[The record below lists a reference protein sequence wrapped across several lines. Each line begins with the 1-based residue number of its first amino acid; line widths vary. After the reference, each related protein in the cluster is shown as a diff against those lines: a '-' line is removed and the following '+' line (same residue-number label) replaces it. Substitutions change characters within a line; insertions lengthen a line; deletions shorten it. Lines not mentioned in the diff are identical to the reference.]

1 MQHYLLLTAYYLLL
15 TTYYLLLTT
24 YYLLLTTYHL
34 LLTTYLMVLG
44 RCVPLGL
51 VLHYSLASYCLPLT
65 ARCVLLGL
73 VKYRPKVFS
82 VDATPELREIRSSGV
97 IRGEQLARSLEM
109 QEEEALDHAKAVG
122 MVEGS
127 RLTHVKIDVRAD
139 RRMSAPPP
147 PKTPA
152 PSDLYALAPRGTN
165 VSQSLPLTPRSQCGA
180 SCGAAASNL
189 AAAKAAGGG
198 GSWRAERSGGG
209 GAENGSVV
217 SGEVSACDVV
227 TPLAAPG
234 TPQSRRAGR
243 GSVMR
248 AALSSSGARSL
259 SRERLGISTDA
270 QEEGWSGR
278 SGDASSRS
286 AEISSRPSSRPSS
299 AGPARESTAAGSTR
313 MSAAAKASKAA
324 RANAAARRE
333 GRAATAGD
341 SERPSQRGTTDP
353 SKSAERDRARRR
365 ADAMRRNAGGR

>member
-1 MQHYLLLTAYYLLL
+1 
-15 TTYYLLLTT
+15 
-24 YYLLLTTYHL
+24 
-34 LLTTYLMVLG
+34 
-44 RCVPLGL
+44 
-51 VLHYSLASYCLPLT
+51 
-65 ARCVLLGL
+65 VLLGL

-109 QEEEALDHAKAVG
+109 REEMQEAMQEEADHAKAVG

-127 RLTHVKIDVRAD
+127 RLTHIKIDVRAD

-209 GAENGSVV
+209 GAENGSAV

-227 TPLAAPG
+227 TPLASPG

-299 AGPARESTAAGSTR
+299 AGTARESTAAGSTR

-324 RANAAARRE
+324 RANAAAR
-333 GRAATAGD
+333 
-341 SERPSQRGTTDP
+341 
-353 SKSAERDRARRR
+353 
-365 ADAMRRNAGGR
+365 